1 MHQWFECL
9 STFRYYNWTLAAPLI
24 LSLQAFQKNLPKV
37 KLSQVCHIHNSFSAN
52 LFSNLCCFTRF
63 WLPRLQ
69 RRLGWRRKCKR
80 NQAAGG
86 SGVRGRTVQSSRYAS
101 MEKKKLEKHS
111 LKHKHFSIFFPLKS
125 PSQRPSMKLRK
136 SLSWK
141 KKAPLYCKTSCPYS
155 KSPKGLLTTK
165 VNSLNW

>member
-1 MHQWFECL
+1 MLFYPFLTPKATEEAWVKEKMQKKSGRWWFWRKRAD
-9 STFRYYNWTLAAPLI
+9 ST
-24 LSLQAFQKNLPKV
+24 V
-37 KLSQVCHIHNSFSAN
+37 KQVCKY
-52 LFSNLCCFTRF
+52 
-63 WLPRLQ
+63 
-69 RRLGWRRKCKR
+69 GK
-80 NQAAGG
+80 
-86 SGVRGRTVQSSRYAS
+86 
-101 MEKKKLEKHS
+101 KKKLEKHS

-165 VNSLNW
+165 VNSLN